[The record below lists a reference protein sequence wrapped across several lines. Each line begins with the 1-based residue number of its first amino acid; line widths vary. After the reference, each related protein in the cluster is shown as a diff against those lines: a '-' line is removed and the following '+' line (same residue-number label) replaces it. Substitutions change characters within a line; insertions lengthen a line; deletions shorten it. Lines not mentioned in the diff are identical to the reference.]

1 MTDDTVQQI
10 VSKAVQQAYED
21 WAAEHPGLAGVID
34 GIVLTQ
40 RTVES
45 LRDSEQYRDA
55 MEEYQQARI
64 ESNLFNRI
72 LTLAGPI
79 LQTILAG

>member
-1 MTDDTVQQI
+1 MTDETVQQI
-10 VSKAVQQAYED
+10 VTKAVQQAYED
-21 WAAEHPGLAGVID
+21 WAVEHPGLAGVID
-34 GIVLTQ
+34 GIVLAQ

-45 LRDSEQYRDA
+45 LRDSEQYREA
-55 MEEYQQARI
+55 LEEYQQARI